1 MSGEKIPDNS
11 TPAEITEIMPKSF
24 RLGDSNLT
32 RETVWGQKWL
42 NFSIMNMQKKFSV
55 MIEKKYL

>member
-1 MSGEKIPDNS
+1 MKKKKNGIKASQMSGENIPDNS

-32 RETVWGQKWL
+32 RETV
-42 NFSIMNMQKKFSV
+42 
-55 MIEKKYL
+55 